1 MYQEANKMNR
11 MLKLKILER
20 FKYQADFAQ
29 LVKLREERLSRI
41 VNGRVVPTDRERQRI
56 AEALGIPESELF
68 PPQS

>member
-11 MLKLKILER
+11 ILKLKILEH

-41 VNGRVVPTDRERQRI
+41 VNGRVSPSDRERQRI
-56 AEALGIPESELF
+56 AEALGIPEKELF
-68 PPQS
+68 QS

>member
-1 MYQEANKMNR
+1 MNR